1 MTTEAD
7 DKLFDV
13 LNNWYEKAIA
23 DGKGFQNDKER
34 SDYIS
39 TLGNFTWRKYLVV
52 LDDDDV
58 NDDDG
63 VMMII

>member
-34 SDYIS
+34 NDYIS
-39 TLGNFTWRKYLVV
+39 TLGNF
-52 LDDDDV
+52 
-58 NDDDG
+58 
-63 VMMII
+63 I

>member
-39 TLGNFTWRKYLVV
+39 TLGNFT
-52 LDDDDV
+52 
-58 NDDDG
+58 
-63 VMMII
+63 